1 MSPLAP
7 LSIDADGA
15 PASNGAWGAWR
26 DLLSIVAVSAL
37 FGLFAAAGVWLGQG
51 GGRITPVWLANGVM
65 VAVLLARPRP
75 RPGLYVLGAFVANL
89 LVDWLLNDPPLRAV
103 GLAAANAV
111 EVWLV
116 TRLMTKG
123 REWPDFRRIGDF
135 VRLAWVGGLVGP
147 AASMAVAQLALHP
160 ARPAAA
166 AELALAWM
174 LSDGLGML
182 LLAPTLLIL
191 TDAMRHRRRLTA
203 REWRDG
209 LLIFALG
216 AMTCVGVFFQSR
228 FPLLFLMVPVVFVH
242 AWRLGRV
249 GTAVSIINISIIAS
263 IATSLGH
270 GPIHLIQGGL
280 SAKLYVLQLFLAVSA
295 GLGLPVAIMLEAQR
309 AIAAELQ
316 QARDLAAS
324 MLENMREV
332 IFRADAEGRWLFLN
346 PAWEALTGHRVD
358 QSIGRRTIELLH
370 PDSLAEA
377 IDAYP
382 LLIDGEVE
390 QLSLRQR
397 LRTAAGNWRTIE
409 LSVRALREDGRFA
422 GTIGNIRDIT
432 DQVAIEQALAA
443 NRGRYELLSNLS
455 PAGIVHCSANAR
467 LTYCNPAWQ
476 RMTGLTFEQA
486 MGCGWKPAMHPDDQQ
501 RVDEDWIGAVK
512 ERRGY
517 RTEFRFIRDDGVTWV
532 ACDAAPEFDEN
543 GELKGFVAVLLDIS
557 DRKQLEQ
564 ELVSARRHAEAGAVA
579 KSNFLANMSHEIRT
593 PMNGVLGFAELLLDS
608 DLVGEQRQFASL
620 ILDSGQAMMRLLNDI
635 LDISKVESGRLEFV
649 IEPVAPRPLIDQCLK
664 LMAPTARVKAV
675 ALEAEGLDLLPATIA
690 SDGHRIR
697 QILLNLIGNAV
708 KFTEAGSIRLV
719 ADYRAPGDGPV
730 AEPGELRLSVHDT
743 GTGIPPDQLEQIFQP
758 FEQAYAAADRRYG
771 GTGLGLTISRQL
783 ARGMGGEL
791 AVISRLGQGSIFTL
805 TLPVA
810 LALAAGDAAVA
821 ALRVEPPAPP
831 RAPSPIVDGLDTILL
846 AEDVAINQLLVGA
859 LLERAGFRVELA
871 VDGREA
877 VERVERAWAAGR
889 RYALLLMDMQMPRM
903 GGLEAT
909 AAIRALGIDAA
920 ALPIVAITANAY
932 ADDIAACLAAG
943 MQGHLAKPVARADL
957 DRVIARWALGRE
969 AGATLAA

>member
-15 PASNGAWGAWR
+15 PAGNGAWGAWR

-89 LVDWLLNDPPLRAV
+89 LVDWLLKDPPLRAV

-174 LSDGLGML
+174 LSDGL
-182 LLAPTLLIL
+182 
-191 TDAMRHRRRLTA
+191 
-203 REWRDG
+203 
-209 LLIFALG
+209 LIFALG

-228 FPLLFLMVPVVFVH
+228 FPLLFLVVPVVFVH

-358 QSIGRRTIELLH
+358 RSLGRRTIELLH

-382 LLIDGEVE
+382 PLIAGEVE

-397 LRTAAGNWRTIE
+397 LCTASGNWRTIE
-409 LSVRALREDGRFA
+409 LSVRALRKDGRFA

-432 DQVAIEQALAA
+432 DQVAIEQALAV
-443 NRGRYELLSNLS
+443 NRGRYEQLSNLL
-455 PAGIVHCSANAR
+455 PAGIVHCAANGW

-476 RMTGLTFEQA
+476 SFAGL
-486 MGCGWKPAMHPDDQQ
+486 
-501 RVDEDWIGAVK
+501 
-512 ERRGY
+512 
-517 RTEFRFIRDDGVTWV
+517 
-532 ACDAAPEFDEN
+532 
-543 GELKGFVAVLLDIS
+543 
-557 DRKQLEQ
+557 DRK
-564 ELVSARRHAEAGAVA
+564 
-579 KSNFLANMSHEIRT
+579 
-593 PMNGVLGFAELLLDS
+593 
-608 DLVGEQRQFASL
+608 
-620 ILDSGQAMMRLLNDI
+620 
-635 LDISKVESGRLEFV
+635 
-649 IEPVAPRPLIDQCLK
+649 
-664 LMAPTARVKAV
+664 
-675 ALEAEGLDLLPATIA
+675 
-690 SDGHRIR
+690 
-697 QILLNLIGNAV
+697 
-708 KFTEAGSIRLV
+708 
-719 ADYRAPGDGPV
+719 
-730 AEPGELRLSVHDT
+730 SV
-743 GTGIPPDQLEQIFQP
+743 
-758 FEQAYAAADRRYG
+758 
-771 GTGLGLTISRQL
+771 
-783 ARGMGGEL
+783 
-791 AVISRLGQGSIFTL
+791 V
-805 TLPVA
+805 
-810 LALAAGDAAVA
+810 
-821 ALRVEPPAPP
+821 
-831 RAPSPIVDGLDTILL
+831 
-846 AEDVAINQLLVGA
+846 
-859 LLERAGFRVELA
+859 
-871 VDGREA
+871 
-877 VERVERAWAAGR
+877 
-889 RYALLLMDMQMPRM
+889 
-903 GGLEAT
+903 
-909 AAIRALGIDAA
+909 
-920 ALPIVAITANAY
+920 
-932 ADDIAACLAAG
+932 
-943 MQGHLAKPVARADL
+943 
-957 DRVIARWALGRE
+957 
-969 AGATLAA
+969 